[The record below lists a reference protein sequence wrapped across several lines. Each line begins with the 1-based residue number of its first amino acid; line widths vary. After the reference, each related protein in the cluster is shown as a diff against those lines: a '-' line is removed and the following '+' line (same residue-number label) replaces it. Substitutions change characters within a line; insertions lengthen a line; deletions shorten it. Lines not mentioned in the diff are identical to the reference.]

1 MSESVIS
8 PQLLPTILKQ
18 ILDSSLLEIYAL
30 KRITE
35 GSLQLRDRE
44 TGVVGVPAKVKM
56 EK

>member
-18 ILDSSLLEIYAL
+18 ILNSSLLEIYAL

-44 TGVVGVPAKVKM
+44 TSVVGVPAKVKM